1 MAANA
6 QIPIIDIS
14 ANGADQAGV
23 ARRLVDAA
31 AEHGFIYIR
40 NTGKDISTDLI
51 QRTFE
56 LVSIRRASRCEL
68 DFLLLIADFV
78 PASPGLCSSRP
89 LRTSSDV
96 AFKRITRVGRA
107 CTRRPWIPSRSV

>member
-14 ANGADQAGV
+14 ANGADQADV

-31 AEHGFIYIR
+31 AEHGFIYIK
-40 NTGKDISTDLI
+40 NTGNDISADLI

-56 LVSIRRASRCEL
+56 LVSIARASSCNPYFSVADCWIL
-68 DFLLLIADFV
+68 D
-78 PASPGLCSSRP
+78 P
-89 LRTSSDV
+89 LVQDSVRV
-96 AFKRITRVGRA
+96 AHRGQA
-107 CTRRPWIPSRSV
+107 AM